1 MSVATRLPRV
11 EIVVEPD
18 TLERGADGT
27 ISGRVWLRDGSPEVQ
42 ADFPEVG
49 WSDAPVALLTAWTAE
64 LYRFA
69 RAVPATGA
77 LATCRFVDGPYSFT
91 VRAERP
97 DVWRVVCVEER
108 STGTGDAGP
117 TWLTDR
123 ASFLRS
129 LDQAARG
136 VLAFCDARG
145 WWNPD
150 TEALRRRL
158 ESGGLT

>member
-1 MSVATRLPRV
+1 MTSATRLPRV

-18 TLERGADGT
+18 TLARSADGV
-27 ISGRVWLRDGSPEVQ
+27 ISGRVWLRDGSLEAQ

-49 WSDAPVALLTAWTAE
+49 WSDAPVSLLAAWTAE
-64 LYRFA
+64 LHRLA

-91 VRAERP
+91 VRAEQP
-97 DVWRVVCVEER
+97 EVWRVACVEER
-108 STGTGDAGP
+108 SSGAGNPGP
-117 TWLTDR
+117 TWRTDR

-129 LDQAARG
+129 LDQAARS

-145 WWNPD
+145 WWNAD
-150 TEALRRRL
+150 TESLRRRL
-158 ESGGLT
+158 EAAGLA